1 MYRMLKVVIFRAK
14 KNNID
19 LLHMTPIFRRIL
31 LAATITGILALV
43 ASYFF
48 IFRPLSNSVNTPNG
62 ADIPVYIA
70 TGSVFKNV
78 LDSLKARGIAF
89 NESSLMTTAS
99 LMRYHDEAVRAGKY
113 MIKNGMSNR
122 EVIGKLR
129 SGNQDAQKVVIN
141 NIRMLPDLAGK
152 AARYFESDSL
162 SFLSYLERSE
172 TYEAFGLNRE
182 NFLTLFLPNTYEMFW
197 TTSPEKFVN
206 RMHREYEKFWT
217 PDRLKKIK
225 AHNLDKTQAYIIASI
240 VEKESN
246 YVPERPTIAGV
257 YLNRLKNGEKLQADP
272 TVVYAVGDFTI
283 KRVLYSHLTY
293 DSPYNTY
300 LNYGLPP
307 GPICMPSLSSLEA
320 VVDAEKHE
328 YLFFCARPD
337 NSGIHVFSKDYAGHL
352 KNAAAFSKWLNERN
366 IR

>member
-1 MYRMLKVVIFRAK
+1 
-14 KNNID
+14 
-19 LLHMTPIFRRIL
+19 
-31 LAATITGILALV
+31 
-43 ASYFF
+43 
-48 IFRPLSNSVNTPNG
+48 
-62 ADIPVYIA
+62 
-70 TGSVFKNV
+70 
-78 LDSLKARGIAF
+78 
-89 NESSLMTTAS
+89 
-99 LMRYHDEAVRAGKY
+99 MRYHDETVRAGKY
-113 MIKNGMSNR
+113 IIKNGMSNR

-129 SGNQDAQKVVIN
+129 SGSQDAQKVVIN
-141 NIRMLPDLAGK
+141 NIRMLSDLAGK
-152 AARYFESDSL
+152 ATRYFESDSL
-162 SFLSYLERSE
+162 TFLAYLERPE

-197 TTSPEKFVN
+197 TTSPEKFVS

-217 PDRLKKIK
+217 TDRLNKIK
-225 AHNLDKTQAYIIASI
+225 AHNIDKTQAYIIASI
-240 VEKESN
+240 VERESN
-246 YVPERPTIAGV
+246 YAPERPTIAGV

-300 LNYGLPP
+300 VHYGLPP
-307 GPICMPSLSSLEA
+307 GPICMPSMSSLEA
-320 VVDAEKHE
+320 VVNAEKHE

-337 NSGIHVFSKDYAGHL
+337 NSGIHVFAKDYTQHL